1 MTFTTL
7 YEIVKH
13 SVEKFSAQI
22 AYTMLGAEDVTYE
35 EVGRRIGHVQQL
47 LVEAGVGAGDKVAIL
62 SSSMPNWGVSYFAVT
77 TAGMIAV
84 PILPDFT
91 GEELDMIIAH
101 SEAKA
106 ILVSDKLFAKLSKT
120 TVERMNI
127 VIRTKGLNVISQTV
141 FEKGETRIPTPD
153 DLAVII
159 YTSGT
164 TSRPKGVMLSH
175 YNICMQLTVIPPL
188 FDFNQQD
195 VLLSILP
202 LSHTYECTLGMIFPF
217 ARGSRVVYLDRP
229 PTASALM
236 PALAEV
242 RPTVMASVPLI
253 MEKIYRSKVK
263 PKFESTRLLRT
274 LYGWGWS
281 RRLLH
286 RMAGRQLMR
295 LFGGRMRLF
304 AIGGAK
310 FDSEAEQFLLDARFP
325 YAIGYGLTE
334 TAPLLAGAVGDMVR
348 VGSTGPALKG
358 IGIRLDNVNAETG
371 QGEIVVDTPC
381 VMRGYYKNEEA
392 TREVFTDDGWF
403 RTGDLGAITP
413 DGWIYI
419 WIYIK
424 GRLKNM
430 IVGPSGENI
439 YPEDIESVIN
449 TNRFVQES
457 IVTEQDGHLIALIH
471 FDTDAIVKH
480 YEELK
485 LRLARNA
492 ELLGQKK
499 EEIKKEIKEYV
510 NSKVNRF
517 SRISDV
523 IENEEEFEK
532 TPTRK
537 IRRFLYEKRGK
548 KTKTPEKK

>member
-141 FEKGETRIPTPD
+141 FEKGETRIPSPD

-419 WIYIK
+419 K

-499 EEIKKEIKEYV
+499 KEIKKEIKEYV

>member
-141 FEKGETRIPTPD
+141 FEKGETRIPSPD

-419 WIYIK
+419 K

-517 SRISDV
+517 SCISDV

>member
-413 DGWIYI
+413 DGG
-419 WIYIK
+419 IYIK

>member
-310 FDSEAEQFLLDARFP
+310 FDSEAEQFLFDARFP

-413 DGWIYI
+413 DG

>member
-1 MTFTTL
+1 
-7 YEIVKH
+7 
-13 SVEKFSAQI
+13 
-22 AYTMLGAEDVTYE
+22 
-35 EVGRRIGHVQQL
+35 
-47 LVEAGVGAGDKVAIL
+47 
-62 SSSMPNWGVSYFAVT
+62 
-77 TAGMIAV
+77 
-84 PILPDFT
+84 
-91 GEELDMIIAH
+91 
-101 SEAKA
+101 
-106 ILVSDKLFAKLSKT
+106 
-120 TVERMNI
+120 
-127 VIRTKGLNVISQTV
+127 
-141 FEKGETRIPTPD
+141 
-153 DLAVII
+153 
-159 YTSGT
+159 
-164 TSRPKGVMLSH
+164 
-175 YNICMQLTVIPPL
+175 
-188 FDFNQQD
+188 
-195 VLLSILP
+195 
-202 LSHTYECTLGMIFPF
+202 
-217 ARGSRVVYLDRP
+217 
-229 PTASALM
+229 
-236 PALAEV
+236 
-242 RPTVMASVPLI
+242 
-253 MEKIYRSKVK
+253 
-263 PKFESTRLLRT
+263 
-274 LYGWGWS
+274 
-281 RRLLH
+281 
-286 RMAGRQLMR
+286 MAGRQLMR

-413 DGWIYI
+413 DG

>member
-253 MEKIYRSKVK
+253 REKIYRSKVK

-419 WIYIK
+419 K

>member
-141 FEKGETRIPTPD
+141 FEKGETRIPSPD

-325 YAIGYGLTE
+325 YSIGYGLTE

-413 DGWIYI
+413 DG